1 MDLTLAVRVLPPVRG
16 LGFLLGVDIGLTGTS
31 IENAVRE
38 LAQNRPYNVMLGMSY
53 AYDVATPPDPEPVI
67 QEVERRVEVRVPPP
81 PKGRINGLVVE
92 QGPGTPIA
100 GAIVRFPGTEL
111 SPIVSGDD
119 GRFTTYQFD
128 PGDIPMEISH
138 EEYNPGS
145 CVGTLAEEETV
156 DVEVRCELVALPRVG
171 NVSGRVV
178 GGEASA
184 AVSATVQISG
194 PASRSINS
202 DAAGNFNVGDLPPGS
217 YHAQVDAEGYL
228 IKNQT
233 FEVNPR
239 ETTNIQIDLVER
251 PRRSLVTMNRREIRI
266 RRQINF
272 ATDSADI
279 LPTSFP
285 LMTEI
290 ADVIIRNPDL
300 TKIEVQGH
308 TDNRGR
314 PEHNLDLSQ
323 RRADS
328 VRQWLLDN
336 GVDSSRLDAR
346 GYGQDSPLVPNIT
359 PANRA
364 RNRRVQFMIQERAND
379 PAGAAGAGE

>member
-1 MDLTLAVRVLPPVRG
+1 MDLTLAVRVLPPVQG

-53 AYDVATPPDPEPVI
+53 AYDVADPPPPEPVI
-67 QEVERRVEVRVPPP
+67 QEVERRVEVRIPPP

-92 QGPGTPIA
+92 QGPGTPVA
-100 GAIVRFPGTEL
+100 GAIVRFPGTEY
-111 SPIVSGDD
+111 SPIVTGDD
-119 GRFTTYQFD
+119 GRFTSYAFD
-128 PGDIPMEISH
+128 PGDVPMEITH

-145 CVGTLAEEETV
+145 CVASIAEEETT

-171 NVSGRVV
+171 TVQGRIV
-178 GGEASA
+178 GGEDGA
-184 AVSATVQISG
+184 AVAATVQISG
-194 PASRSINS
+194 PATRSVTA
-202 DAAGNFNVGDLPPGS
+202 DAAGNFRVDELPPGT
-217 YHAQVDAEGYL
+217 YGATVDAEGFL
-228 IKNQT
+228 IKHQQ
-233 FEVNPR
+233 FEIAVR

-251 PRRSLVTMNRREIRI
+251 PRRSLVRVRRRQIRI

-279 LPTSFP
+279 LPSSDR

-290 ADVIIRNPDL
+290 ADVIIRNPEL
-300 TKIEVQGH
+300 TQIEIQGH

-314 PEHNLDLSQ
+314 AQHNLDLSQ
-323 RRADS
+323 RRAES
-328 VRQWLLDN
+328 VRQWLIDH
-336 GVDSSRLDAR
+336 GVDGSRLTAR
-346 GYGQDSPLVPNIT
+346 GYGQENPLVPNIT

-364 RNRRVQFMIQERAND
+364 RNRRVQFMIQERAETESD
-379 PAGAAGAGE
+379 GE